1 MATSTTIGVFET
13 HDQAQTAIK
22 ILIANGFAVSMIH
35 VVSAVD
41 AMSTLRA
48 LPGGDADFYRDVVN
62 RNGVLVV
69 VQTTQAHPTG
79 GRDPGQ
85 PHHQPVRRRHD
96 HCVGPRAWRHHPA

>member
-69 VQTTQAHPTG
+69 VQTTPERIQQAAEILVSRTINPFDADTIT
-79 GRDPGQ
+79 
-85 PHHQPVRRRHD
+85 
-96 HCVGPRAWRHHPA
+96 A